1 MPTQVQIH
9 DCPLPYPFEV
19 NLARGGLIAH
29 KALFKFGFNGDIN
42 GTEETI
48 WSRGGL
54 YVYPTV
60 AEVNTVSSTSAN
72 DTAEGTGAR
81 TVSIFGLDANYNEI
95 SETVSLN
102 GQTPVNTVNAYLRIN
117 RMFVAT
123 AGSGNAAAG
132 TIAAGTGTVTSGVPA
147 VCYAEISNSD
157 NQTLMAV
164 WTVPAGYTAYIYKGT
179 LSNGTTSG
187 SQFVT
192 ARLCFKPFGGVI
204 RTAAKVA
211 IHNQFVDFDFG
222 IPVVLPEK
230 TDIEARAFSSSNN
243 NAVSATFTVMYT
255 KN

>member
-1 MPTQVQIH
+1 MAVHVQ
-9 DCPLPYPFEV
+9 DTPSPYPFEINV
-19 NLARGGLIAH
+19 ARGGIIAH
-29 KALFKFGFNGDIN
+29 KSLFKFGFNSDIN

-81 TVSIFGLDANYNEI
+81 TVSVFGLDANYNEI
-95 SETVSLN
+95 SETISLN
-102 GQTPVNTVNAYLRIN
+102 GQTPVNTVNSYLRIN

-123 AGSGNAAAG
+123 AGSGGTAAG
-132 TIAAGTGTVTSGVPA
+132 TIAAGTGTVTAGVPA
-147 VCYAEISNSD
+147 VCYAEISNLD

-164 WTVPAGYTAYIYKGT
+164 WTVPAGYSAYIYKGT
-179 LSNGTTSG
+179 ISNGTATG

-192 ARLCFKPFGGVI
+192 GRLCFKPFGGVM
-204 RTAAKVA
+204 RTAAKVTL
-211 IHNQFVDFDFG
+211 HNQFVDFNFG

-230 TDIEARAFSSSNN
+230 TDIEARAISNGNN
-243 NAVSATFTVMYT
+243 NAVSATFTIMYT

>member
-1 MPTQVQIH
+1 MAVHVQ
-9 DCPLPYPFEV
+9 DTPSPYPFEI
-19 NLARGGLIAH
+19 NLARGGIIAH
-29 KALFKFGFNGDIN
+29 KSLFKFGFNSDIN

-60 AEVNTVSSTSAN
+60 AEVNTISSTSAD

-81 TVSIFGLDANYNEI
+81 TVSVFGLDASYNEI
-95 SETVSLN
+95 SETISLN
-102 GQTPVNTVNAYLRIN
+102 GQTPVNTVNSYLRIN

-123 AGSGNAAAG
+123 AGSGGTAAG
-132 TIAAGTGTVTSGVPA
+132 TIAAGTGTVTAGVPA

-179 LSNGTTSG
+179 ISNGTATG

-192 ARLCFKPFGGVI
+192 GRLCFKPLGGVM
-204 RTAAKVA
+204 RTAAK
-211 IHNQFVDFDFG
+211 ITLHNQFVDFDFG

-230 TDIEARAFSSSNN
+230 TDIEARAFSSGNN
-243 NAVSATFTVMYT
+243 NAVSATFTIMYT

>member
-9 DCPLPYPFEV
+9 DCPIPYPFEL
-19 NLARGGLIAH
+19 NAARGGIIAH
-29 KALFKFGFNGDIN
+29 KTLFKFGFNSDIN

-60 AEVNTVSSTSAN
+60 AEVNTLSSTSAN

-81 TVSIFGLDANYNEI
+81 TVFVSGLDANYNEI
-95 SETVSLN
+95 SETVTLN
-102 GQTPVNTVNAYLRIN
+102 GQTPVNTVNSYLRIN
-117 RMFVAT
+117 RMFVTT
-123 AGSGNAAAG
+123 AGSGGGAAG
-132 TIAAGTGTVTSGVPA
+132 TIAAGTGTVTSGVPE

-179 LSNGTTSG
+179 ISNATATG
-187 SQFVT
+187 SQYIT
-192 ARLCFKPFGGVI
+192 GRLCFKPFGGVL
-204 RTAAKVA
+204 RTAAKVTL
-211 IHNQFVDFDFG
+211 HNQFVDFDFG
-222 IPVVLPEK
+222 IPIVLPEK
-230 TDIEARAFSSSNN
+230 TDIEARAIATSSN
-243 NAVSATFTVMYT
+243 NAVSATFTIMYT